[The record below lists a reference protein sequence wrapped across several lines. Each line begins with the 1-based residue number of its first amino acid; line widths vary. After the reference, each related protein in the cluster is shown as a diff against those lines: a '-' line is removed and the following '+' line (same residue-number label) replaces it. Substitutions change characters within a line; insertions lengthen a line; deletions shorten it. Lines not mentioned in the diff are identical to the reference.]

1 MHWFYL
7 LAAIALEVSGTTCMK
22 LSDGF
27 SRVLPSIGMI
37 VLYVASIACLAMAV
51 KMIEIGVAYAIWSAV
66 GIALIAAI
74 GVVFFREQLTSL
86 QLFFLAVIVVGVVG
100 LQLSGSQP

>member
-100 LQLSGSQP
+100 LQLSSSQP

>member
-86 QLFFLAVIVVGVVG
+86 QLFFLAAIVVGVVG